1 MILLK
6 LRQFEEKKRMARA
19 NLTPRRTT
27 RKATKDHDEKEIEKK
42 VVVTPVSGTVS
53 TMCVLT
59 TCSIYT

>member
-6 LRQFEEKKRMARA
+6 LRQFEEKKMARA
-19 NLTPRRTT
+19 KLTPRRTT
-27 RKATKDHDEKEIEKK
+27 GKATKDHDEKKIEKK